1 LDDPA
6 DQNVDAWIEKNPNLL
21 KLINNNKL
29 KYLAFENKRSIEE
42 EKDLQVKD
50 LLSVVDEFISV
61 CENYHGISHHC
72 SLIFEDVI

>member
-1 LDDPA
+1 M
-6 DQNVDAWIEKNPNLL
+6 
-21 KLINNNKL
+21 NNNKL

-50 LLSVVDEFISV
+50 LLSVIDDIDKKDVSW
-61 CENYHGISHHC
+61 NYHGISHHC